1 MGSSVML
8 LRSQRSLL
16 PTQSQGK
23 DSMDQKS
30 AEDKDSEPVNNEEQ
44 MFARKSSDHED
55 SNSDNDEEQMFARKS
70 SDHEDSNSD
79 NDEQMVAGKSSDHED
94 SEVPNNDDENESDSS
109 NILVQ
114 DKGKRL
120 LPRRRARVPHA
131 TDESDDSED
140 ESERAKRKR
149 ALRAFKEAKSST
161 KKEGRIKGRAQ
172 DDLTDESDDEKEIEK
187 ASNKSKRALEFITE
201 EPEGGNSS
209 DDSGPTF
216 PRKRK
221 MKAKPNGI
229 ISDSEE
235 DSDEQD
241 EENDEDDSNMNET
254 QEDNDN
260 DEWADMLENLKRR
273 GTKFDEL
280 NSQYEESRE
289 SRQLG
294 GYDLSDDEERE
305 NKYPPRLLDDLRGA
319 VEAASLDDNVEVPPE
334 LKEDNNKLIQ
344 RWEMYNVGESTDK
357 DGECVCGQTGLRWLF
372 FMRLK
377 GFESWPFHTRI
388 VGSEC
393 IRWFCRGNPRSAMV
407 AFARF
412 LKEGS
417 VATYQHQ
424 LDTKCLRFTLGGNIL
439 PPFFRD
445 NREYHKTEYKLPIE
459 IHDDGAIDIIVKPGT
474 SGRVKD
480 EAGKVLAKGYK
491 YQVWLR
497 PVVRPNKNTRQL
509 PILDFV
515 LVKVQNMKDMKEV
528 GSKEKT
534 GKDFLK

>member
-1 MGSSVML
+1 LIHFYKSSVML
-8 LRSQRSLL
+8 LRSQRNLL
-16 PTQSQGK
+16 PTQSRGR
-23 DSMDQKS
+23 DIMEDQK
-30 AEDKDSEPVNNEEQ
+30 ATEDKNNE
-44 MFARKSSDHED
+44 SGNNDVNIVDGINSDHG
-55 SNSDNDEEQMFARKS
+55 NS
-70 SDHEDSNSD
+70 
-79 NDEQMVAGKSSDHED
+79 
-94 SEVPNNDDENESDSS
+94 SEVCSNDDQEESDGGST
-109 NILVQ
+109 IL
-114 DKGKRL
+114 DTKKEKRL
-120 LPRRRARVPHA
+120 LPRRRARLPHA
-131 TDESDDSED
+131 TDESEDSEDDSEK
-140 ESERAKRKR
+140 AKRKR

-161 KKEGRIKGRAQ
+161 KKKGRIKGRPQ
-172 DDLTDESDDEKEIEK
+172 EDITDESEDEEVIKK
-187 ASNKSKRALEFITE
+187 TSNKSKRTLEFITE
-201 EPEGGNSS
+201 QPEDGNSS

-221 MKAKPNGI
+221 MIIAFRNGI
-229 ISDSEE
+229 IRDSDE
-235 DSDEQD
+235 DSDSDSPD
-241 EENDEDDSNMNET
+241 EENGEDGESSDSFIDDDENDSNMIET

-260 DEWADMLENLKRR
+260 DEWVDMLENLKRR
-273 GTKFDEL
+273 GAKFDEL
-280 NSQYEESRE
+280 NSQYEESIE

-305 NKYPPRLLDDLRGA
+305 NKYPPRLLEDLRGA
-319 VEAASLDDNVEVPPE
+319 VEAACLDDKVEVPPE

-344 RWEMYNVGESTDK
+344 RWEMYNVDESTDK

-372 FMRLK
+372 FMRMK

-439 PPFFRD
+439 PPFFRE
-445 NREYHKTEYKLPIE
+445 NKEYHQSEYQLPVE
-459 IHDDGAIDIIVKPGT
+459 IHDDGAVDIIVKPGT
-474 SGRVKD
+474 RARVKD
-480 EAGKVLAKGYK
+480 EAGKVLEKGHK

-497 PVVRPNKNTRQL
+497 PVIRPCKDTKQL

-515 LVKVQNMKDMKEV
+515 LVKVQDLKDMKEA
-528 GSKEKT
+528 GSKEKS